1 MLKIIVG
8 LNKKVKLKYNIGM
21 SEQFYKDFFEEALNQ
36 IHEEY
41 LANGKEN
48 EFKLWFNLNYVED
61 TIDTITVSVASEF
74 MWERMKNKGNVEKIQ
89 QTINELTGQNITI
102 NHIVLKA
109 SPKPEPVPVSVNLET
124 SESKSIYM
132 EETNVQQSKK
142 EVSSIEKQPEVSS
155 SQKPDFVKSLDTL
168 ISQSAETKKVAV
180 PKKHPQLIES
190 FTFENFIPGDNSQYA
205 YSASLVAAKEPGNQN
220 YNPIFLYGG
229 VGLGKT
235 HLMVSIG
242 NYIYEKNPD
251 AKICYI
257 STESFMNEFTSAI
270 RDKTT
275 QKFTKKYR
283 NLDVF
288 LLDDIQ
294 FLEGKEALQNELFY
308 TFNEIYDR
316 KGQLVFTCDRPISE
330 VKGITDRLRSRF
342 AFGQTIDLKLPDYE
356 TRRAIL
362 EKKMS
367 QANKSIPADVID
379 FIAKNVQSNVRELE
393 ACLKKMI
400 GYADLV
406 GKDITLQIAQ
416 EQLRDTISTPVS
428 GTITVETIQ
437 KAVAEH
443 FGITVANLKSSKRDK
458 KFAFPR
464 QVAFYIAKQ
473 QTECSL
479 KDIGEEF
486 GGRDHTTVLHGID
499 KIEKLLKYDASLDAT
514 LKHLVRDIKEF
525 KN

>member
-1 MLKIIVG
+1 MLETIKEQWPAILEHLKQEHDISDVSFKTWLLPLEVVSVENNTIIIVVPEESIGLQYIKKKYYLPLKVCVEEVVGEAFEIEFVLPDQLKEKIKMSALNDSKDQMDIYEKAG
-8 LNKKVKLKYNIGM
+8 LNPKYTFSSFVVGENNNLAHAA
-21 SEQFYKDFFEEALNQ
+21 AL
-36 IHEEY
+36 
-41 LANGKEN
+41 A
-48 EFKLWFNLNYVED
+48 
-61 TIDTITVSVASEF
+61 VAE
-74 MWERMKNKGNVEKIQ
+74 
-89 QTINELTGQNITI
+89 
-102 NHIVLKA
+102 
-109 SPKPEPVPVSVNLET
+109 SP
-124 SESKSIYM
+124 
-132 EETNVQQSKK
+132 
-142 EVSSIEKQPEVSS
+142 
-155 SQKPDFVKSLDTL
+155 
-168 ISQSAETKKVAV
+168 AE
-180 PKKHPQLIES
+180 I
-190 FTFENFIPGDNSQYA
+190 
-205 YSASLVAAKEPGNQN
+205 
-220 YNPIFLYGG
+220 YNPLYIYGG